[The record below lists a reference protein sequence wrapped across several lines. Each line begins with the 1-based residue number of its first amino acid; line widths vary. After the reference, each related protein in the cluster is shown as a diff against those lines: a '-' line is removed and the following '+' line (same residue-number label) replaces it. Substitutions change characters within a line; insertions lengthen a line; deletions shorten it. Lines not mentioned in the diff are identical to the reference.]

1 MLEKGIMLE
10 NYLNRIVIDD
20 CLKVMST
27 IEDNSVDMCFADPPF
42 NLEKKYT
49 SYKDQR
55 PVEEYLAWC
64 RKWLKEM
71 VRITKPTGSIFVHNI
86 PKWLTYYASILND
99 LAYFRHWIA
108 WDAMSNPVGK
118 TLLPAHYGILFYTK
132 EMTGFKFYEIRA
144 PHKRCR
150 VCDSYLKDYGGKT
163 DQMHPFGALVSDVWS
178 DIHRIRHSVRR
189 DEHPCQLP
197 IPLLERVVLMSTDP
211 GDVVLDPFLGTG
223 TTAIAAKS
231 LGRQYVGI
239 DVDPE
244 YADIATAK
252 LDQVEESVYQ
262 GYHVSYFLGKVQSI
276 RNIDAA
282 KVFPPQLTS
291 VEKKKLR
298 ANGNGH
304 KKPEELKTDVVSQVK
319 LLEKSSKYAPPGTTR
334 KRAKKAA

>member
-1 MLEKGIMLE
+1 MLAD
-10 NYLNRIVIDD
+10 YLNQVMVGD
-20 CLKVMST
+20 CLQIMST
-27 IEDNSVDMCFADPPF
+27 IENNCVDMCFADPPF

-64 RKWLKEM
+64 RKWLKEL

-108 WDAMSNPVGK
+108 WDAMSNPIGK

-132 EMTGFKFYEIRA
+132 ELKGFKFYEIRA

-163 DQMHPFGALVSDVWS
+163 DQMHPFGALVSDVWT

-197 IPLLERVVLMSTDP
+197 IHLLERVVLMSTDP

-223 TTAIAAKS
+223 TTAIAAKA
-231 LGRQYVGI
+231 LGRRYVGI

-244 YADIATAK
+244 YGDIAKAK
-252 LDQVEESVYQ
+252 LEQVEESTYQ
-262 GYHVSYFLGKVQSI
+262 GCHVSYFLGKVQSI

-298 ANGNGH
+298 ANGNGR
-304 KKPEELKTDVVSQVK
+304 KKPKELETELASQAK
-319 LLEKSSKYAPPGTTR
+319 LLEKSTSYVTPGTSR
-334 KRAKKAA
+334 KRVKKVA